1 MAFVVELVRG
11 RPDEPGF
18 ETSGISTSSWDKLL
32 ELAREHGW
40 HPAGCKYDHGFG
52 EPAEVHWGQ
61 VTDYNWED
69 WQYAKRIDSE
79 DARNLAA
86 ALHRAIAAGITA
98 RTPFLISDSRADPG
112 IVTSARKL
120 ADFCERGGFVFAV
133 DD

>member
-1 MAFVVELVRG
+1 MAFVVEMARG

-18 ETSGISTSSWDKLL
+18 ETSGISTFSWDKLL

-40 HPAGCKYDHGFG
+40 HPAGCTYAHGFG
-52 EPAEVHWGQ
+52 EPPEPHWDQ
-61 VTDYNWED
+61 ATDYKWEEWGYD
-69 WQYAKRIDSE
+69 KRIDAE

-98 RTPFLISDSRADPG
+98 RTPFLMSDSRVDPG
-112 IVTSARKL
+112 IITNARKL
-120 ADFCERGGFVFAV
+120 AEFCEGGEFIFAV